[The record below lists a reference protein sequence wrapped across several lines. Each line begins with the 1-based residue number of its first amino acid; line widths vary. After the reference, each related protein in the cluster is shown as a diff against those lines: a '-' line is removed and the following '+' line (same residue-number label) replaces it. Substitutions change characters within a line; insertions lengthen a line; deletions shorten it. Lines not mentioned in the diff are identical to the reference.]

1 LKISIM
7 PRRPRPV
14 LPEVPLHIVQRGNN
28 RTKCFFGDA
37 DYLVYLDLLKHS
49 ALEAQCLVHAYV
61 LMSNHVHLL
70 VTPTT
75 AAAPAVLMKSLGQ
88 RYVQY
93 VNRRY
98 GRTGSL
104 WEGRYRSSLVD
115 HDRYLLTCQRY
126 IELNPVRAQMVAHP
140 SEYRWSSYRIN
151 AHGEPSELVSPHPV
165 YAALSPQPIARE
177 RAYRQLFESPLAA
190 GTLDK
195 VRRAANG
202 NFALGDKAFASRIA
216 TLLGREVAPR
226 RAGRPSASS
235 A

>member
-1 LKISIM
+1 
-7 PRRPRPV
+7 V

-37 DYLVYLDLLKHS
+37 DYLVFLDLLKQS

-75 AAAPAVLMKSLGQ
+75 AAAPAMLMKSLGQ

-93 VNRRY
+93 ANRRY

-151 AHGEPSELVSPHPV
+151 AHGEPSELVNPHPV
-165 YAALSPQPIARE
+165 YAALAPQPIARE
-177 RAYRQLFESPLAA
+177 RAYRQLFESPLGA

-226 RAGRPSASS
+226 RAGRPSA
-235 A
+235 